1 MDKLTPEQRRRN
13 MQSVKATGS
22 KIEVLLAK
30 KLWSMGLRYRKNDS
44 RVPGKPDISF
54 YRLRVAVFVDGE
66 FWHGKDWERRKLDH
80 KSNQD
85 FWFKKIERNMAR
97 DAEVNEVL
105 LKSGWKVLRFWGR
118 EITTDVQNCTD
129 QIVNVLHEAKRKFD
143 DR

>member
-1 MDKLTPEQRRRN
+1 

-22 KIEVLLAK
+22 NIEVLLAK
-30 KLWSMGLRYRKNDS
+30 KLWSMGLRYRKNDP

-54 YRLRVAVFVDGE
+54 YRLKVAVFVDGE

-85 FWFKKIERNMAR
+85 FWLEKIERNMAR
-97 DAEVNEVL
+97 DAEVNEIL

>member
-30 KLWSMGLRYRKNDS
+30 KLWSMGLRYRKNDR
-44 RVPGKPDISF
+44 RVVGKPDISF
-54 YRLRVAVFVDGE
+54 YGLKIAVFVDGE
-66 FWHGKDWERRKLDH
+66 FWHGKNWEHRKLDH

-97 DAEVNEVL
+97 DIEVNEAL

-118 EITTDVQNCTD
+118 EITRDLQNCID
-129 QIVNVLHEAKRKFD
+129 QIVLSINERKRDSKH
-143 DR
+143 